1 MTGLA
6 TCSAA
11 EGERLCSGW
20 TYPLDR
26 VELLALVWECSGV
39 LINRARPAGTALAL
53 ALSLAGNSAA
63 APGVQ
68 ASPVEG
74 LWLTDDHK
82 GEVRISPCGAQLCGY
97 IAKVLDEGP
106 GVPAPTSTVPTR
118 V

>member
-1 MTGLA
+1 LA
-6 TCSAA
+6 F
-11 EGERLCSGW
+11 
-20 TYPLDR
+20 
-26 VELLALVWECSGV
+26 
-39 LINRARPAGTALAL
+39 
-53 ALSLAGNSAA
+53 AGNPGAA
-63 APGVQ
+63 AGVQ